1 MEKYVI
7 TISRQFASMG
17 RSVAI
22 ELASQLQIEFLDRD
36 IVEET
41 AKRMNA
47 TIPQISREEEE
58 IPSKFSYRMY
68 PLGLGVPAVKDEI
81 FKVQKS
87 IIKDFAKKESC
98 IIVGRCGSYCLKD
111 EPHLLKV
118 YTYAPADIRLKNCV
132 ELLGMTEK
140 TALKT
145 MTEVDKAREAYHKRY
160 IPGYENAAIESDIC
174 INTAGFS
181 IQDTAKLIIDA
192 AEQKFGTKI
201 RL

>member
-17 RSVAI
+17 RSIAR
-22 ELASQLQIEFLDRD
+22 ELAAQLQIEFLDRD

-47 TIPQISREEEE
+47 TIPEISREEEE

-81 FKVQKS
+81 FRCQKS
-87 IIKDFAKKESC
+87 IMEDFVRKESC
-98 IIVGRCGSYCLKD
+98 IIVGRCGGYCLKD

-118 YTYAPADIRLKNCV
+118 FVYAPQDVRLKNCI
-132 ELLGMTEK
+132 EYLRMPEK
-140 TALKT
+140 TALRT
-145 MTEVDKAREAYHKRY
+145 MVEVDKAREAYHKRY
-160 IPGYENAAIESDIC
+160 IPGYVNAALESDLC
-174 INTAGFS
+174 INSAAYS
-181 IQDTAKLIIDA
+181 IQDA
-192 AEQKFGTKI
+192 AELIVAAAERKFGFPI
-201 RL
+201 HV